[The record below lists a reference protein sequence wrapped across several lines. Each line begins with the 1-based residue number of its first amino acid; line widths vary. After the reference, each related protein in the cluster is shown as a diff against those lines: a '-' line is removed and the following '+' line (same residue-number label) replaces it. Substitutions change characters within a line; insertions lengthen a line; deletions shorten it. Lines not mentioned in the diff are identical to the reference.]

1 MPLVLSPSQTSG
13 PMYGFALMFDG
24 CQNAVD
30 PAGPGAV
37 VIRGSII
44 DAEEHPI
51 DHPHCF
57 VEVWDGD
64 QLARCRADEAGEF
77 QVVVRKPAP
86 STTPDGDPLAP
97 ALNVTVFGVGI
108 LKQMQTRLYFP
119 DEAAA
124 NEGDAILARVPAD
137 RRHTLIAAPAGEG
150 ELRFDVH
157 VRGADETVFF
167 AF

>member
-13 PMYGFALMFDG
+13 PMYGFALMFEG
-24 CQNAVD
+24 CQNAVA
-30 PAGPGAV
+30 PGSPGAV
-37 VIRGSII
+37 VIRGSVV
-44 DAEEHPI
+44 DADARPI

-64 QLARCRADEAGEF
+64 QLARCRADAAGEF
-77 QVVVRKPAP
+77 QVVVRKPEAGA
-86 STTPDGDPLAP
+86 TPDGEPLAP

-124 NEGDAILARVPAD
+124 NERDAILARVPAD
-137 RRHTLIAAPAGEG
+137 RRHTLIAAPTGEA
-150 ELRFDVH
+150 ELRFDVR